1 MFYEPA
7 KANHGLPHNPFK
19 ACVVPRPI
27 GWITSLDEDGRVNLA
42 PYSFFNAIAD
52 DPPQVMFASNGV
64 KAPTGERKDSI
75 SNVEATG
82 EFVANL
88 ASWDL
93 RKEMVLT
100 SAPLAHGEAESG
112 LAGLELEPARL
123 VKPPRVKAAAIHL
136 ECRVWR
142 TIELPCATPGQRNGM
157 VIGEVIGIQIAD
169 EILVDGM
176 IDLTLVKPVARLGY
190 LEYAVVESAFEMV
203 RPTGGG

>member
-7 KANHGLPHNPFK
+7 KRDHGLPHNPFK

-27 GWITSLDEDGRVNLA
+27 GWITSLDDEGRVNLA

-64 KAPTGERKDSI
+64 KLPSGERKDSI

-88 ASWDL
+88 ATWDL
-93 RKEMVLT
+93 RREMVQT
-100 SAPLAHGEAESG
+100 SAPLARGEAEASF
-112 LAGLELEPARL
+112 AGLELVPSTL
-123 VKPPRVKAAAIHL
+123 VKPPRVKAAPIHL
-136 ECRVWR
+136 ECRLWR
-142 TIELPCATPGQRNGM
+142 SIELPCGTPGQRNGM
-157 VIGEVIGIQIAD
+157 VIGEVIGVHIAD

-190 LEYAVVESAFEMV
+190 LDYAVVESTFPMV
-203 RPTGGG
+203 RPKGGG